1 MVSLCL
7 YWHKGGVIV
16 ILSCSQD
23 GKKITLSIQ
32 GDFTVNQAGAYKPT
46 LESLIFYNSEL
57 CILDL
62 SACTV
67 IDSIGLGLI
76 MHTYEYLAEK
86 GVKMYVSG
94 ADGQVMR
101 MLKIAGFEN
110 YLAPEEEAHTR
121 HNVHGLSNASASPL
135 H

>member
-1 MVSLCL
+1 M
-7 YWHKGGVIV
+7 

-23 GKKITLSIQ
+23 GKKITLSVQ

-46 LESLIFYNSEL
+46 LESLIFYHSEL

-76 MHTYEYLAEK
+76 MHTYEYLAEQ

-94 ADGQVMR
+94 AEGQVLR
-101 MLKIAGFEN
+101 MLKITGFEG
-110 YLAPEEEAHTR
+110 YLAPEKVAYS
-121 HNVHGLSNASASPL
+121 VHDISGLLGVTTSFMQ
-135 H
+135 

>member
-1 MVSLCL
+1 M
-7 YWHKGGVIV
+7 

-23 GKKITLSIQ
+23 GKKITLSVQ

-76 MHTYEYLAEK
+76 MHTYEYLSEQ

-94 ADGQVMR
+94 AEGQVLR
-101 MLKIAGFEN
+101 MLKITGFEN
-110 YLAPEEEAHTR
+110 YLAPEEATHAR
-121 HNVHGLSNASASPL
+121 HDVDGLSSSVSSSL